1 MRASQGRTTQASW
14 VWLTGPS
21 ELFPAFMTP
30 WGEALVTHVSGVAH
44 LTLVRSNDS
53 RLEGQPCPRPPA
65 GRSEK
70 CCLDRFHP
78 PEPTDPVG
86 GMRLCAYLLMTWAKE
101 VAGDLQGACRGHQS
115 RLPGRRGGRGDQG
128 ACVAG
133 TCWRFEGR
141 GQRVFVIVGRGWRG
155 RPPTLQSQP
164 SLLAE
169 LAGRGEAPSDSG
181 EWQTPRGFA
190 CSVDDRH
197 SCISPR
203 VQKHVFMDFVC
214 MHSSAEL
221 SLDDFAFSPNY

>member
-1 MRASQGRTTQASW
+1 MAGSDLPAGVQVCGRTDLAAGPVKTGGPGCRCPGGVPRPRGLRASQGWTTQASW

-30 WGEALVTHVSGVAH
+30 WGEALVALVRHVSGVAH

-101 VAGDLQGACRGHQS
+101 VRETFRALVGGVRAAYRAKGRAGG
-115 RLPGRRGGRGDQG
+115 PGGLCGRH
-128 ACVAG
+128 
-133 TCWRFEGR
+133 
-141 GQRVFVIVGRGWRG
+141 
-155 RPPTLQSQP
+155 
-164 SLLAE
+164 LLA
-169 LAGRGEAPSDSG
+169 
-181 EWQTPRGFA
+181 
-190 CSVDDRH
+190 V
-197 SCISPR
+197 
-203 VQKHVFMDFVC
+203 
-214 MHSSAEL
+214 
-221 SLDDFAFSPNY
+221 

>member
-1 MRASQGRTTQASW
+1 MAGSDLPAGVQVCGRTDLAAGPVKTGGPGCRCPGGVPRPRGLRASQGRTTQASW

-115 RLPGRRGGRGDQG
+115 RLPGEGEGGGTRGPVWQ
-128 ACVAG
+128 A
-133 TCWRFEGR
+133 
-141 GQRVFVIVGRGWRG
+141 
-155 RPPTLQSQP
+155 
-164 SLLAE
+164 
-169 LAGRGEAPSDSG
+169 LAGGLKGEDS
-181 EWQTPRGFA
+181 
-190 CSVDDRH
+190 
-197 SCISPR
+197 
-203 VQKHVFMDFVC
+203 VC
-214 MHSSAEL
+214 L
-221 SLDDFAFSPNY
+221 SLWAVGGQAARTRCIPAEFVSGARRER